1 VGGFLNQLD
10 LGRRVEWATA
20 TIHDRLFI
28 GRRRIWITAVLVCL
42 ATWQVA
48 FAYPNVGLDL
58 SWMSGLYMAVH
69 DGKDFGNEIVFTY
82 GPLGF
87 LDWPGLWYGGLGVL
101 AFIFSSFVFLAFA
114 AVLVDS
120 LERSVGLVAAA
131 VVAFLFFV
139 TVPDL
144 EQVPLMLSV
153 GLCFFALRD
162 ERPSW
167 GLGLLAV
174 GGGLLSAFELL
185 IKLSGGPAI
194 FVICLL
200 GMIGA
205 QPGRR
210 DWGAFG
216 GCLVGGTLILWL
228 LAGQS
233 LGSLWDYGVN
243 GIQIVS
249 GYNEAMSVDM
259 AAHWQAVALLLAA
272 LGLVLGTAF
281 APFRDRRARL
291 FAVLAVAVAAF
302 SSYKYGVVRF
312 EPYHV
317 ALGLSAMLGIWL
329 LLPWRRAQTMT
340 FLGATVVIGAIVV
353 HIYPTS
359 PRLDVVANLKG
370 FKESA
375 ELAVRP
381 GLREGRTDQARA
393 GLQAAYNLEPQTLA
407 ALRGKRVSIDPW
419 EASVAW
425 AYELD
430 WSPLPVFQN
439 YAAYTRKLDELN
451 AHALED
457 PDGPQMILRQNPGG
471 TLPWGER
478 SEEGRLQAWDPPLQN
493 VAEACNFFPIL
504 TTAYWQVLSRIGNR
518 CEEPEFISEGTAQ
531 PGEEITIPRA
541 GPSAFVVL
549 DLSGAEIEGF
559 EKLKSLFWK
568 PPVRTAVLNG
578 GEVSYRL
585 VTGTSGD
592 GLIVARSPSLGGSG
606 AFEQLPQ
613 LSHLRIE
620 GVSRT
625 LGLKFYRVRVRP
637 VRRVN

>member
-1 VGGFLNQLD
+1 VGRYINQLD
-10 LGRRVEWATA
+10 LGRRVEWVTSAV
-20 TIHDRLFI
+20 HDHLFV
-28 GRRRIWITAVLVCL
+28 GGRRIWVTAVIISL

-48 FAYPNVGLDL
+48 FVYPGVGLDL
-58 SWMSGLYMAVH
+58 SWMSGLYMAVR

-101 AFIFSSFVFLAFA
+101 AFIFSSLIFVAFA
-114 AVLVDS
+114 AVLVGS
-120 LERSVGLVAAA
+120 LERSVGLIGAA

-153 GLCFFALRD
+153 GLCLFALR
-162 ERPSW
+162 EKRPIW
-167 GLGLLAV
+167 GLHLLAI
-174 GGGLLSAFELL
+174 GGGVLCAFELL
-185 IKLSGGPAI
+185 IKLSGGPEI
-194 FVICLL
+194 LVVVLL

-205 QPGRR
+205 RPDRR
-210 DWGAFG
+210 NWGLFA
-216 GCLVGGTLILWL
+216 GCLVGGTVILWL

-233 LGSLWDYGVN
+233 LASLWDYGIN
-243 GIQIVS
+243 GISIVS
-249 GYNEAMSVDM
+249 GYNEAMSLDM
-259 AAHWQAVALLLAA
+259 AAHWQAGALIVAAV
-272 LGLVLGTAF
+272 GLVLATAF

-291 FAVLAVAVAAF
+291 FAVLLVAAAAF

-317 ALGLSAMLGIWL
+317 ALALSAMIGIWL
-329 LLPWRRAQTMT
+329 LLPWRRVQAMA
-340 FLGATVVIGAIVV
+340 FLAATVVIGAIVV

-375 ELAVRP
+375 ELVVRP
-381 GLREGRTDQARA
+381 GLRDSRTAEARA
-393 GLQAAYNLEPQTLA
+393 GLQAAYNLEPGTLA

-419 EASVAW
+419 EAAIAW

-451 AHALED
+451 AHAVED
-457 PDGPQMILRQNPGG
+457 PEGPQMILRQNPGG
-471 TLPWGER
+471 ALPWGER
-478 SEEGRLQAWDPPLQN
+478 SEEGRLPAWDPPLQN
-493 VAEACNFFPIL
+493 VAVVCNFFPIR
-504 TTAYWQVLSRIGNR
+504 TTAYWQLLSRIGNR

-531 PGEEITIPRA
+531 PGEEITVPRA

-549 DLSGAEIEGF
+549 DLSGLEIEGF
-559 EKLKSLFWK
+559 EKLKSLLWK

-585 VTGTSGD
+585 VPGTSGD
-592 GLIVARSPSLGGSG
+592 GLIVTRAPSLGGG
-606 AFEQLPQ
+606 PGFDQLPQ
-613 LSHLRIE
+613 LRHLRFE

-637 VRRVN
+637 VKRVR